1 MDATIHDDT
10 GADVGSRSL
19 PDVFET
25 PYRPDVIKKA
35 VDVARA
41 NEAQDYGTDPDA
53 GKKHA
58 TDTWGGPGAGTSRVP
73 RLTQEN
79 RAGLMPGVRGGRRA
93 HPPKV
98 EKDRSE
104 TINRKERRLAFR
116 SALAVAADPD
126 RVRERGHDI
135 EDGVETPVVVDDS
148 VESITKTQAAIDALE
163 ALGLGPDLERAR
175 EGRNVRAGKGTKRGR
190 KYRTP
195 NSALVVTTALD
206 QIGRAV
212 SNLPGVEATTPENL
226 DVRDLAPGGDPGR
239 LLVLTKTAL
248 DELEGSR

>member
-10 GADVGSRSL
+10 GAETGTRSL
-19 PDVFET
+19 PEVFET
-25 PYRPDVIKKA
+25 PFRPDVIKKA

-41 NEAQDYGTDPDA
+41 NEVQDHGSDPEA

-73 RLTQEN
+73 RLTQGN
-79 RAGLMPGVRGGRRA
+79 DAALMPGVRGGRRA

-98 EKDRSE
+98 EKDRTE
-104 TINRKERRLAFR
+104 KINRKERLLAFR
-116 SALAVAADPD
+116 SALAATGDAE
-126 RVRERGHDI
+126 RVRERGHEI
-135 EDGVETPVVVDDS
+135 EDDVETPVVVGDS
-148 VESITKTQAAIDALE
+148 FESITKTQDAIAALE

-175 EGRNVRAGKGTKRGR
+175 EGRNVRAGKGTMRGR
-190 KYRTP
+190 RYRTP
-195 NSALVVTTALD
+195 NSALIVTTALD

-226 DVRDLAPGGDPGR
+226 DIRDLAPGGDPGR
-239 LLVLTKTAL
+239 LLVLTTSAL